1 MKVGRH
7 SAVARA
13 ARGCAIVLAMIA
25 SLVVVGTVRAESLY
39 SEGTYHALAADTK
52 AYRAGDAITVLV
64 YENSSATSSADTS
77 TKRGNNL
84 NAGINSTL
92 IGKQLNGSVAVGG
105 DFDGGGST
113 QRSNKLLATLT
124 VTVREV
130 LPDGDLRIAGTQLLT
145 LNGEQ
150 QKVTIEGRVR
160 PQDIST
166 DNVVLSTRLADAHI
180 DYVGD
185 GDLSDRQRRA
195 WWRKAMDWLGF

>member
-1 MKVGRH
+1 M
-7 SAVARA
+7 
-13 ARGCAIVLAMIA
+13 LTTIA
-25 SLVVVGTVRAESLY
+25 SLAAIGPAHAESLY
-39 SEGTYHALAADTK
+39 NEGTYHALAADTK
-52 AYRAGDAITVLV
+52 AYRTGDAITVLV

-84 NAGINSTL
+84 SAGINSTL

-150 QKVTIEGRVR
+150 QKVNVEGRVR

-166 DNVVLSTRLADAHI
+166 DNVVLSTRLADARI
-180 DYVGD
+180 DYIGD

-195 WWRKAMDWLGF
+195 WWRKVVDWLGF